1 MTLIGPSLVTFLCA
15 LGVVFAVDAV
25 LPYGAA
31 NALSIAL
38 ASGSVVAMSQCLLL
52 AARPAFLEPV
62 FGGLDRMYRVHKWLG
77 ISAMALM
84 IGHQLVEPHFKRWT
98 PETTIGELGG
108 EVGEFALY
116 GFIGLI
122 LVSWFK
128 RIPYMNLEIPY
139 QLWRLSHRLTGVL
152 FAIVAFHQLFTDKPI
167 AAGTPLSL
175 YLNAFCI
182 AGLCAYA
189 HTELLSQRLSQREY
203 EVSQIVPRGRVTD
216 LLLIP
221 RSKPLRWKPG
231 QFAFVSSPDVGM
243 VEPHPFTIAS
253 APRDTGEIRFAIKSL
268 GDWTRR
274 LPGTLRRGMRVVL
287 KGPYGRFNFRKG
299 RKHQLWLAGGIGIT
313 PFLAWAESL
322 RSTEPWT
329 IHLVYCVTSPDEI
342 IGLDVL
348 ESAKARNARFS
359 FDVVISTREGRL
371 TARRL
376 IDGAAFPI
384 KDADMYYCGPVG
396 LRTAVERDLEAM
408 GQSPRSVH
416 SELFEFR

>member
-15 LGVVFAVDAV
+15 LGLVFAVDAV

-84 IGHQLVEPHFKRWT
+84 IGHQLVDPHFKRWT
-98 PETTIGELGG
+98 PETTIGELAG
-108 EVGEFALY
+108 EVGEFAFY

-122 LVSWFK
+122 LVSWFR
-128 RIPYMNLEIPY
+128 RIPYLNIEIPY

-167 AAGTPLSL
+167 GAGTPLSL

-182 AGLCAYA
+182 IGLCAYA
-189 HTELLSQRLSQREY
+189 YTELLAPRLNQREY
-203 EVSQIVPRGRVTD
+203 EVSRVLQHGSVTD
-216 LLLIP
+216 VFLKP
-221 RSKPLRWKPG
+221 CSKPLHWKPG
-231 QFAFVSSPDVGM
+231 QFAFVSSPDAGM
-243 VEPHPFTIAS
+243 AEPHPFTIAN
-253 APRDTGEIRFAIKSL
+253 APRDTGEVRFAIKSL

-274 LPGTLRRGMRVVL
+274 LPTTLRHGTRVML

-299 RKHQLWLAGGIGIT
+299 RKRQVWLAGGIGIT

-322 RSTEPWT
+322 RSTEPFA
-329 IHLVYCVTSPDEI
+329 IHLVYCVSMPEEV
-342 IGLDVL
+342 IGLNVL
-348 ESAKARNARFS
+348 NDAAARNPQFS
-359 FDVVISTREGRL
+359 YDVVISRRDGRL

-376 IDGAAFPI
+376 MEMAPFPI
-384 KDADMYYCGPVG
+384 NDGDMLYCGPESF
-396 LRTAVERDLEAM
+396 RTAMERDLAGL
-408 GQSPRSVH
+408 GQSPRRIH
-416 SELFEFR
+416 TELFELR

>member
-1 MTLIGPSLVTFLCA
+1 MTLIGPALVTFLCA
-15 LGVVFAVDAV
+15 LGVVLALDAV
-25 LPYGAA
+25 LPYGPA

-38 ASGSVVAMSQCLLL
+38 ASGSVVAMSECLLL

-98 PETTIGELGG
+98 PETTVGELAG

-122 LVSWFK
+122 LLSWIK
-128 RIPYMNLEIPY
+128 RIPYLNLEIPY

-152 FAIVAFHQLFTDKPI
+152 FAVVAFHQLFTDKPI

-175 YLNAFCI
+175 YLNGFCI

-189 HTELLSQRLSQREY
+189 YVELLAHRLSQREY
-203 EVSQIVPRGRVTD
+203 EVSQIVPDGSVTD
-216 LLLIP
+216 VLLMP
-221 RSKPLRWKPG
+221 RSKPLHWKPG
-231 QFAFVSSPDVGM
+231 QFAFVSSPDAGM
-243 VEPHPFTIAS
+243 SEPHPFTIAS
-253 APRDTGEIRFAIKSL
+253 APRDTGEIRFAVKSL

-274 LPGTLRRGMRVVL
+274 LPGPLRQGMLVVV

-322 RSTEPWT
+322 SSSEPWT
-329 IHLVYCVTSPDEI
+329 IHLVYCVTSPTDLV
-342 IGLDVL
+342 GLDVL
-348 ESAKARNARFS
+348 ENAKARNPRFS
-359 FDVVISTREGRL
+359 FEVVVSGRDGRL
-371 TARRL
+371 TAHRL
-376 IDGAAFPI
+376 KDNSPFPI
-384 KDADMYYCGPVG
+384 SDADMFYCGPVS
-396 LRTAVERDLEAM
+396 LRMAMERDLAAM
-408 GQSPRSVH
+408 CQSPRSVYT
-416 SELFEFR
+416 ELFELR